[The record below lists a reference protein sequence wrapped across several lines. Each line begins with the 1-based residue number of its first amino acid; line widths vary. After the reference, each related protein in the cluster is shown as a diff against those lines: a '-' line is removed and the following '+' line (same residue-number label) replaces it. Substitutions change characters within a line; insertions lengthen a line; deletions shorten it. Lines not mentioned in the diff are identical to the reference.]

1 MGTTSDPRH
10 RGITVTIKYG
20 KAYDDTWAVFHGL
33 SDDVRHDIS
42 DFFGLAPE
50 EAAGLTLS
58 DLVVNATS
66 AAHSVSTV
74 ARGLGGVV
82 IASTS
87 SETSPVAGA
96 RSADP
101 WTDAATLTAQPATST
116 PPRPQPES
124 ENPLLALIHQAAT
137 VRALEMLWV
146 ENQDAFADPDV
157 MAAWKARG
165 RVLSTTA

>member
-1 MGTTSDPRH
+1 MGTTSDPRQ

-33 SDDVRHDIS
+33 PDDLRHDIS
-42 DFFGLAPE
+42 DFFGLTVE

-58 DLVVNATS
+58 DLVVNATN

-87 SETSPVAGA
+87 NEAPPVADT
-96 RSADP
+96 RRADP
-101 WTDAATLTAQPATST
+101 WTDPGTPVAQPAAST
-116 PPRPQPES
+116 PPRPQPEP
-124 ENPLLALIHQAAT
+124 ENPLLALIGQAPT
-137 VRALEMLWV
+137 VRSLEMLWV
-146 ENQDAFADPDV
+146 ENQDAFADPAV

-165 RVLSTTA
+165 RALSSTA